1 MVYSDGEIKA
11 FVKQVVNETKSTAR
25 VDTGFLKRSI
35 YGVINE
41 KGIAEFGEAFYGQ
54 FYENSNLEENI
65 NKMFPKN
72 LPYKLVYFDEDGVE
86 YVAKKRTAGGRTIKP
101 ENPKKGKDIAS
112 SNIRKFIK
120 GLTDGKEVNRTGEE
134 REEDN
139 KEKPQ

>member
-1 MVYSDGEIKA
+1 MDTAELRQIINKIK
-11 FVKQVVNETKSTAR
+11 EKSKDEAR

-41 KGIAEFGEAFYGQ
+41 RGIAEFGEIFYGQ
-54 FYENSNLEENI
+54 FGENSFLEENI

-86 YVAKKRTAGGRTIKP
+86 YVAKRRTTGGRTIKP

-120 GLTDGKEVNRTGEE
+120 GLTDAKETDRTGEE
-134 REEDN
+134 REKDN
-139 KEKPQ
+139 TE

>member
-1 MVYSDGEIKA
+1 MDTAEL
-11 FVKQVVNETKSTAR
+11 KQIINKIRDKSKDEAK

-35 YGVINE
+35 YGIINE
-41 KGIAEFGEAFYGQ
+41 KGVAEFGEIFYGQ

-86 YVAKKRTAGGRTIKP
+86 YVAKRRTTGGRTIKP
-101 ENPKKGKDIAS
+101 ENPKKGTNIAS

-120 GLTDGKEVNRTGEE
+120 GLTDGKETDARTKDGESN
-134 REEDN
+134 N